1 MKIRNI
7 ISALLIP
14 AILITSCTACSNTE
28 QGGNT
33 DTKQEQ
39 TEGSSP
45 AANAAP
51 SDVVKAVLAEIS
63 INSSVEK
70 GKDDLENYYASL
82 DTATVEDAAFAMCG
96 SGALPDEIA
105 IIKCKTADDAKN
117 AETALKAKLDKQKE
131 LFSTYT
137 PDEMYKLEGAV
148 IFTKGNY
155 AVFIALSY
163 NDKAKSIV
171 EGKLS

>member
-1 MKIRNI
+1 MKIRTI

-14 AILITSCTACSNTE
+14 AMLLTGCSKTE

-33 DTKQEQ
+33 DTRQEQ
-39 TEGSSP
+39 TEGNP
-45 AANAAP
+45 AVSVSA
-51 SDVVKAVLAEIS
+51 SEVVKAVLAEIS

-70 GKDDLENYYASL
+70 GKDDIENYYSSL
-82 DTATVEDAAFAMCG
+82 DTATVEDAAFALCG

-105 IIKCKTADDAKN
+105 VIKCKSAEDAKN
-117 AETALKAKLDKQKE
+117 AETALKSKLEKQKE

-155 AVFIALSY
+155 AVFIALSD

>member
-14 AILITSCTACSNTE
+14 AILLTGCSQTE

-39 TEGSSP
+39 TEGSTPEVNVS
-45 AANAAP
+45 A
-51 SDVVKAVLAEIS
+51 SEVVQAVLAEVT

-70 GKDDLENYYASL
+70 GKNDIENYYSSL
-82 DTATVEDAAFAMCG
+82 DTAAVEDAAFAMCG

-105 IIKCKTADDAKN
+105 VIKCKTADDAKN
-117 AETALKAKLDKQKE
+117 AETALEARLDKQKE

-155 AVFIALSY
+155 AVFIALSD
-163 NDKAKSIV
+163 NEKAKSIV
-171 EGKLS
+171 ESKLS

>member
-7 ISALLIP
+7 ISVLLIP
-14 AILITSCTACSNTE
+14 AMLLTGCSKTE

-39 TEGSSP
+39 TEGNPEVSVS
-45 AANAAP
+45 A
-51 SDVVKAVLAEIS
+51 SEVVKAVLAEIS

-70 GKDDLENYYASL
+70 GKDDIENYYSSL
-82 DTATVEDAAFAMCG
+82 DVAAVEDAAFALCG
-96 SGALPDEIA
+96 TGALPDEIA
-105 IIKCKTADDAKN
+105 VIKCKTADDAKN
-117 AETALKAKLDKQKE
+117 AETALKSKLEKQKE

-155 AVFIALSY
+155 AVFIALSD

>member
-14 AILITSCTACSNTE
+14 AILLTGCSKTE

-33 DTKQEQ
+33 DTKQDQ
-39 TEGSSP
+39 TAGNLAVSVSASE
-45 AANAAP
+45 
-51 SDVVKAVLAEIS
+51 VVQAVLAEVS

-70 GKDDLENYYASL
+70 GKDDIENYYSSL
-82 DTATVEDAAFAMCG
+82 DTATVEDAAFALCG

-105 IIKCKTADDAKN
+105 VIKCKTADDAKN
-117 AETALKAKLDKQKE
+117 AETALKSKLEKQKD

-155 AVFIALSY
+155 AVFIALAD

>member
-1 MKIRNI
+1 MKIRTI

-14 AILITSCTACSNTE
+14 AMLLTGCSKTE

-33 DTKQEQ
+33 DTRQEQ
-39 TEGSSP
+39 TEDNP
-45 AANAAP
+45 AVSVSA
-51 SDVVKAVLAEIS
+51 SEVVKAVLAEIS

-70 GKDDLENYYASL
+70 GKDDIENYYSSL
-82 DTATVEDAAFAMCG
+82 DTATVEDAAFALCG

-105 IIKCKTADDAKN
+105 VIKCKSAEDAKN
-117 AETALKAKLDKQKE
+117 AETALKSKLEKQKE

-155 AVFIALSY
+155 AVFIALSD

>member
-7 ISALLIP
+7 ISALLVP
-14 AILITSCTACSNTE
+14 AILLTGCNKTE

-33 DTKQEQ
+33 DTKQDE
-39 TEGSSP
+39 TVGNP
-45 AANAAP
+45 
-51 SDVVKAVLAEIS
+51 VVSVSASEVVQAVLAEIS

-70 GKDDLENYYASL
+70 GKDDIENYYSSL
-82 DTATVEDAAFAMCG
+82 DTATVEDAAFALCG

-105 IIKCKTADDAKN
+105 VIRCKSTDDAKS
-117 AETALKAKLDKQKE
+117 AETALKSKLEKQKE

-137 PDEMYKLEGAV
+137 PDEMYKLDGAV

-155 AVFIALSY
+155 AVYIALS
-163 NDKAKSIV
+163 NNEKARSIV
-171 EGKLS
+171 EDKLS